1 MTKEQT
7 ISIKS
12 YIQVFIA
19 TLLIVF
25 GMSFLMDDKGNH
37 FTNMGAISFIVSG
50 LLIIVKENWE
60 HRKRKQHKGNL

>member
-19 TLLIVF
+19 ALLIVF
-25 GMSFLMDDKGNH
+25 GMSFLMENQGNQ
-37 FTNMGAISFIVSG
+37 FTNMGATSFIISG
-50 LLIIVKENWE
+50 ILIIIKETWEYKKRKHYKEN
-60 HRKRKQHKGNL
+60 R